1 MNILKL
7 DRRHFAVGFL
17 IWAGL
22 IFWSASQPGSGQA
35 QAFEGLDKIQHFFAY
50 GVLAFLLAKSIY
62 RHFGWNSLVIVV
74 MTTIL
79 LGVCDE
85 LYQATIPNRSSSI
98 ADVIADSIGAIMG
111 FLSAWMWQI
120 YNNMKR
126 KE

>member
-1 MNILKL
+1 MQILKL
-7 DRRHFAVGFL
+7 DRRHFVIGFL
-17 IWAGL
+17 VWAGF
-22 IFWSASQPGSGQA
+22 IFWSASQPGSGQV

-62 RHFGWNSLVIVV
+62 RCFGWNSLVIVV

-98 ADVIADSIGAIMG
+98 ADVIADGIGAIIG